1 MNDSTLKKST
11 YIWEVKLFREMT
23 EFENLKSEL
32 RRYITLNLTVE
43 SYVEEEDDGRVFAI
57 PPSFREPRA
66 FDVASSINFREMY
79 RKVKSETFSEML
91 LRLIG
96 ESGEKNSAVYNR
108 ANIDRRHFSKIA
120 NNENYR
126 PSKETALAFAIALKL
141 NFDETQEF
149 LKTAGYTLTKNNLAD
164 VIVNFF
170 IDKKIFDINAVNM
183 ALHEYEQP
191 LLGG

>member
-1 MNDSTLKKST
+1 M
-11 YIWEVKLFREMT
+11 IEI
-23 EFENLKSEL
+23 ENLKSEL
-32 RRYITLNLTVE
+32 RRYIDENFVDENLI
-43 SYVEEEDDGRVFAI
+43 VEESAVSEKVFCEKPRRASFIAYAMPAI
-57 PPSFREPRA
+57 DFHKIFE
-66 FDVASSINFREMY
+66 
-79 RKVKSETFSEML
+79 KVKSETFSEML

-96 ESGEKNSAVYNR
+96 ERGEKNSAVYNR

-126 PSKETALAFAIALKL
+126 PSKETALAFAIALQL
-141 NFDETQEF
+141 NFDKTQEF

-170 IDKKIFDINAVNM
+170 IDKKIFDINVVNM

>member
-1 MNDSTLKKST
+1 M
-11 YIWEVKLFREMT
+11 IEI
-23 EFENLKSEL
+23 ENLKSEL
-32 RRYITLNLTVE
+32 RRYIDENFAEESFVVE
-43 SYVEEEDDGRVFAI
+43 DVEDDGRVFAI
-57 PPSFREPRA
+57 PPRFREPRTFA
-66 FDVASSINFREMY
+66 VAGLISPINFLKMY
-79 RKVKSETFSEML
+79 KESKSETFSEML

-126 PSKETALAFAIALKL
+126 PSKETALAFAIALQL
-141 NFDETQEF
+141 NFDKTQEF

-170 IDKKIFDINAVNM
+170 IDKKIFDINVVNM

>member
-1 MNDSTLKKST
+1 M
-11 YIWEVKLFREMT
+11 FREMT

-43 SYVEEEDDGRVFAI
+43 SYVEDVEDDGRVFAI